1 MNGNPI
7 GQRVNLL
14 VEVSPCSWKMSEET
28 YEVVREIPWSEELN
42 DWCEHL
48 VIKDSEGNEREVRE
62 CDCVYSPDYSKQYIE
77 DTIQSFLDDNGVW
90 SEVYTEIGGAVVVVH
105 IDWGD
110 WKHEHLWARDL
121 MQYIGYCE
129 IGDKVTEEDG
139 SDCYSA
145 THYFVKEV

>member
-1 MNGNPI
+1 MIGNPI

-14 VEVSPCSWKMSEET
+14 EKVGICSYKMSEET

-48 VIKDSEGNEREVRE
+48 VIKDSEGNEREIRE
-62 CDCVYSPDYSKQYIE
+62 CDCVYSPDYEKEPDYLAS
-77 DTIQSFLDDNGVW
+77 DFLGKNGVYA
-90 SEVYTEIGGAVVVVH
+90 EVYTKIEGAVLAVH
-105 IDWGD
+105 IEWGD

-121 MQYIGYCE
+121 MQYIGYHE
-129 IGDKVTEEDG
+129 IGNEVTAEDG